1 MQNEIVIE
9 WVKKAEEDYKA
20 ASYLLPKE
28 TPYVICFHAQQCI
41 EKYLKAFLIMCGETP
56 PQTHNLIRLNSI
68 ASEYNHSLDDI
79 YSSLEEL
86 NPYSVPIRYPGISVT
101 EEDAKT
107 AILTMK
113 NIRDKL
119 RELISNIGD

>member
-1 MQNEIVIE
+1 ME

-20 ASYLLPKE
+20 ASVLLPAE

-41 EKYLKAFLIMCGETP
+41 EKYLKAFLIMCGETS

-68 ASEYNHSLDDI
+68 ASEYDHSLDDI
-79 YSSLEEL
+79 YDSLEEL
-86 NPYSVPIRYPGISVT
+86 NPYSVPIRYPGIIVT

-107 AILTMK
+107 AILTMN
-113 NIRDKL
+113 NIREKL
-119 RELISNIGD
+119 RELIKNIGD